1 MKGVISLLLERSS
14 KYLFRIAI
22 IEFDYYDD
30 CHRKRGELD
39 CGPKVKAQKDL
50 KLSPKVRT
58 RQKKV
63 FEVKERGFKDP
74 IWTVKII

>member
-22 IEFDYYDD
+22 IEFDYYDSYDD

-50 KLSPKVRT
+50 RLSPKGT
-58 RQKKV
+58 NAP
-63 FEVKERGFKDP
+63 KEKSRR
-74 IWTVKII
+74 